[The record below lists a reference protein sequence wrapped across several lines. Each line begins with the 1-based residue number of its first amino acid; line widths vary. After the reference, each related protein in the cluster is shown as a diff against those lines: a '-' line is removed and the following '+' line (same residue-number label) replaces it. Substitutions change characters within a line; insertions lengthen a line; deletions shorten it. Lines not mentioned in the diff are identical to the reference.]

1 MKEHKPMLNRIL
13 KKAVISPMLRKAVE
27 AIIKAL
33 TDKDFVLAYKLSAC
47 KSYITGEIDLKD
59 KVNAFQEDNDKN
71 EKIFTR
77 PVYSILDGI
86 HHDIAAAIDAIPS
99 GMMIVGRGEVKEM
112 KIESGLHPVL
122 KRIKFENGAIHKRFP
137 N

>member
-1 MKEHKPMLNRIL
+1 MKNHKPMLNKIL
-13 KKAVISPMLRKAVE
+13 KKAVISPMLRKAIE

-33 TDKDFVLAYKLSAC
+33 TDKNFVLAYKLSAC
-47 KSYITGEIDLKD
+47 KSYIISEINPKD
-59 KVNAFQEDNDKN
+59 KIYAFQEDDDKN

-86 HHDIAAAIDAIPS
+86 HHDIAFAIDAIPS

-112 KIESGLHPVL
+112 KIKSGLHPVL
-122 KRIKFENGAIHKRFP
+122 KRIKFENNAIYKKFP